1 MALSILVTPQLSSI
15 AGASTPPFGTGLT
28 LMRRGLA
35 GEAPLFSNLEAGA
48 MRVEG

>member
-15 AGASTPPFGTGLT
+15 ADAWTPPCSTGLT
-28 LMRRGLA
+28 FMRLGVA